1 MTTTLHIKNMVC
13 ARCIR
18 TVHDELAALGLHI
31 KSIRLGEATIEG
43 EAHQDEIR
51 ARLEAQGFELLENN
65 TAKLVEHIKT
75 AIIQLV
81 RSGVLEA
88 MTERVSEYLAR
99 SIGKDYEYLSSLFS
113 SVEAITVERYM
124 ILQKI
129 ERVKELLVYDEL
141 TLSEIA
147 YRLGYSSTAHVSRQ
161 FKEVVGMS
169 PRDFKM
175 LKVKPRT
182 ALDRI
187 GQ

>member
-1 MTTTLHIKNMVC
+1 MQTILHIKNMVC

-18 TVHDELAALGLHI
+18 TVHDELTALGLQV
-31 KSIRLGEATIEG
+31 KSVTLGEATVEG
-43 EAHQDEIR
+43 EAHLDEVR
-51 ARLEAQGFELLENN
+51 TRLEAQGFELLESN

-75 AIIQLV
+75 AVIHLV
-81 RSGVLEA
+81 RSDTLEA

-99 SIGKDYEYLSSLFS
+99 VIGKDYEYLSSLFS
-113 SVEAITVERYM
+113 SVEAMTIERYI

-161 FKEVVGMS
+161 FKEVVGMPPS
-169 PRDFKM
+169 AFKS
-175 LKVKPRT
+175 LKDKPRT